1 MARLEKKIQKLE
13 KDIQKSV
20 ELFERV
26 VRLNQKA
33 IKAESNIVY
42 NFDYS
47 CGCNGI
53 SFTIMDRT
61 EGGYT
66 QINDGDSHYFGETYG
81 KPLEEIEKEIAEEEK
96 KYA

>member
-1 MARLEKKIQKLE
+1 MEMLE

-42 NFDYS
+42 DFAYS
-47 CGCNGI
+47 CGCNGVCFNI
-53 SFTIMDRT
+53 IDRT
-61 EGGYT
+61 DGEYT
-66 QINDGDSHYFGETYG
+66 LLNGCHDHYLGETYG
-81 KPLEEIEKEIAEEEK
+81 KPIEDIEKEIAEEEK

>member
-1 MARLEKKIQKLE
+1 MERLE

-42 NFDYS
+42 SFAYS
-47 CGCNGI
+47 CGSNGVR
-53 SFTIMDRT
+53 FAIMDST
-61 EGGYT
+61 GGEYRH
-66 QINDGDSHYFGETYG
+66 INDGGSHYLGETCG
-81 KPLEEIEKEIAEEEK
+81 KPLEAIEKEIAEEEK

>member
-1 MARLEKKIQKLE
+1 MAELE

-33 IKAESNIVY
+33 IKAKSNIVY
-42 NFDYS
+42 DFAYS

-53 SFTIMDRT
+53 CFNIMSRDNG
-61 EGGYT
+61 EYT
-66 QINDGDSHYFGETYG
+66 LINSSKDHYLGETYG
-81 KPLEEIEKEIAEEEK
+81 TSLEDIEKEIAKEEK
-96 KYA
+96 KYE

>member
-1 MARLEKKIQKLE
+1 MTRLKRLE

-42 NFDYS
+42 DFEYS
-47 CGCNGI
+47 CGSNGI
-53 SFTIMDRT
+53 SFNIVDRA
-61 EGGYT
+61 
-66 QINDGDSHYFGETYG
+66 DGFTVLNGCHDHYLGETYG
-81 KPLEEIEKEIAEEEK
+81 TPLEYIEKEIAEEEK
-96 KYA
+96 KYD

>member
-1 MARLEKKIQKLE
+1 MARLE

-42 NFDYS
+42 DFAYS

-53 SFTIMDRT
+53 CFSIMDRT
-61 EGGYT
+61 DGEYT
-66 QINDGDSHYFGETYG
+66 LLNGTCDHYLGETYG
-81 KPLEEIEKEIAEEEK
+81 KPIEDIEKEIAEEEK

>member
-1 MARLEKKIQKLE
+1 MARLD

-33 IKAESNIVY
+33 IKAKSNIVY
-42 NFDYS
+42 DFVYS
-47 CGCNGI
+47 CGCNGV

-61 EGGYT
+61 EEGYT
-66 QINDGDSHYFGETYG
+66 QINDGGSHYFGETYG
-81 KPLEEIEKEIAEEEK
+81 KPLEGIEKEIAEEEK

>member
-1 MARLEKKIQKLE
+1 METLE

-33 IKAESNIVY
+33 IEAGSNILY
-42 NFDYS
+42 DFSFS
-47 CGCNGI
+47 CGCNGVC
-53 SFTIMDRT
+53 FTIMLRS
-61 EGGYT
+61 EGEYT
-66 QINDGDSHYFGETYG
+66 HMNDGGSHYLGETYG
-81 KPLEEIEKEIAEEEK
+81 KPLEDIEKEIAREEK

>member
-1 MARLEKKIQKLE
+1 MELEIK
-13 KDIQKSV
+13 KSV
-20 ELFERV
+20 ELFERA

-33 IKAESNIVY
+33 IEAESNIVY
-42 NFDYS
+42 DFTYS

-61 EGGYT
+61 GGEYT
-66 QINDGDSHYFGETYG
+66 HINDGHDHYLGETYG
-81 KPLEEIEKEIAEEEK
+81 KPLEDIEKEIAEEEK

>member
-1 MARLEKKIQKLE
+1 MLE

-42 NFDYS
+42 EFSYS
-47 CGCNGI
+47 CGCNGVC
-53 SFTIMDRT
+53 FQIMDRT
-61 EGGYT
+61 NGKFTVVNGCF
-66 QINDGDSHYFGETYG
+66 DHYLGETYG
-81 KPLEEIEKEIAEEEK
+81 KPIEDIEKEIAEEEK